1 MSIQMISGNLVVQD
15 DVDLRDVAAS
25 VSRVAGPGHDVFD
38 PELKK
43 ENANRLRMIF
53 IPCTPSASPSQSS
66 R

>member
-25 VSRVAGPGHDVFD
+25 VSRVAGAGHDVFD

-43 ENANRLRMIF
+43 ENVFF
-53 IPCTPSASPSQSS
+53 IPTTPSASPSQST